1 MAANELVEPLTQAMI
16 AEAEDLRHS
25 NKARAW
31 GSREIDMT
39 RVCGL
44 VDQLGADLPTLP
56 PALPAAFVI
65 AVHVIC
71 RALAEVPILNS
82 RWSDEGIHVARN
94 IDIGLEI
101 ATGRGRL
108 VPVVKDADRLSLV
121 QLAEALILA
130 TQRVAAAPASIVS
143 EQGTFTVG
151 NSGAHGSVLSRPM
164 LHDGQAAI
172 YHFGTIRRLP
182 FVTED
187 GIAIRDV
194 CFASMAFDH
203 RVMDGGTSSR
213 FQNLVKSGLES
224 WTPENA
230 AL

>member
-1 MAANELVEPLTQAMI
+1 
-16 AEAEDLRHS
+16 
-25 NKARAW
+25 
-31 GSREIDMT
+31 MT

-44 VDQLGADLPTLP
+44 AEQLGTGLPALS
-56 PALPAAFVI
+56 PALPAAFVV
-65 AVHVIC
+65 AVQVIS
-71 RALAEVPILNS
+71 RALAELPILNS
-82 RWSDEGIHVARN
+82 RWSDEGIRVARN

-101 ATGRGRL
+101 ATGRGRV
-108 VPVVKDADRLSLV
+108 VPVVKNADRLSLA
-121 QLAEALILA
+121 QLAGALMSAAQRA
-130 TQRVAAAPASIVS
+130 TAAPGSVAS
-143 EQGTFTVG
+143 ERGTFTVG
-151 NSGAHGSVLSRPM
+151 NSGAYGSVLSRPM

-172 YHFGTIRRLP
+172 YHFGKIRKVP

-187 GIAIRDV
+187 GLAIRSM

-224 WTPENA
+224 WTPENT

>member
-16 AEAEDLRHS
+16 AEAEDLHHS
-25 NKARAW
+25 NNARAW

-39 RVCGL
+39 RLCGL
-44 VDQLGADLPTLP
+44 VDQLGADLPALP

-65 AVHVIC
+65 AVQVIC
-71 RALAEVPILNS
+71 GALVNVPILNS
-82 RWSDEGIHVARN
+82 RWSDDGIRVAKN

-101 ATGRGRL
+101 GTGRGRL
-108 VPVVKDADRLSLV
+108 VPVVKDAARLSLA
-121 QLAEALILA
+121 QLAGALISA
-130 TQRVAAAPASIVS
+130 TQRAAAAPASVAS
-143 EQGTFTVG
+143 EHATFTVG
-151 NSGAHGSVLSRPM
+151 NSGAYGSILSRPL

-172 YHFGTIRRLP
+172 YHFGKIRKVP
-182 FVTED
+182 FVIED
-187 GIAIRDV
+187 GIAIRTL

-224 WTPENA
+224 WTPEST